1 MFKSRGSAPR
11 DWPRI
16 RFRDAPMPTLE
27 IAENWSR
34 RLGLARSPLLGHARD
49 AQQEHHALLDGVN
62 GSFSLSG
69 GPIDVDAV
77 LDWTWSS
84 QLATHVTLEDDAVV
98 ARQVASSAPTLRFKR
113 AQVDRNPEAFLS
125 SIVSKRIEPPID
137 VVQHVVGCFR
147 SHRHVAAAAGLDA
160 TQALDTFL
168 AVMGEEIDGHS
179 NAGNPAQVA
188 ADARALLPHDHE
200 ERLREELRYNR
211 LAGRRAE
218 LALTMR
224 HAAGMVFQEAHAELL
239 TEPLQPQL
247 FGLAPVPGRPSRTQ
261 LGAYYTP
268 PGLART
274 LADLVVADHI
284 HKPAIRI
291 VDPACGSGIFLCEVV
306 RALERRAYAGRVELI
321 GLDVSAS
328 AIAMARFAL
337 NHGGFMDRPGVQASV
352 RVCDFLHL
360 EEQLEADVIL
370 MNPPF
375 LAMPEMD
382 GEVRARLQQ
391 ILGDAFRYRP
401 DLSMAFTSLAQHH
414 LVPGGTLATLLP
426 VGALSQM
433 GGVKWRD
440 DLLRGNE
447 VELVAVLGDHGLFRD
462 ALVNV
467 ASLVLRKADEP
478 LDAAPTMLWASQK
491 RGASSAALRRLRRW
505 AAGDRHRERTID
517 WSIYATSQRLLA
529 ERYDWTPRPYSLG
542 DLPERLMET
551 PGIAA
556 IEDLF
561 HVELGVRAGTTGSA
575 LQIDTADYERLPA
588 RERKLFRPVAETRSI
603 RNGRIEPVTWLFYPD
618 EPMTAAE
625 IQRVAPTF
633 HARYLEQLGLA
644 AEARIDLERARRDTN
659 RARRPRLVA
668 RAFISTDSFA
678 VDEDGSHVVVQGYSW
693 LPGQALVGAPFE
705 TVPLLRDYAFLL
717 NSRVFFAL
725 LRENGR
731 IVAGGQVDGAKNQV
745 RRVPLPD
752 LSAMYLDTPELEA
765 QARELR
771 ELDLRERPAAQL
783 LDAFA
788 AAAYRTRLEEWSVS

>member
-1 MFKSRGSAPR
+1 MS
-11 DWPRI
+11 
-16 RFRDAPMPTLE
+16 TLE
-27 IAENWSR
+27 VAENWSR
-34 RLGLARSPLLGHARD
+34 RLGLARSPLLGDARD
-49 AQQEHHALLDGVN
+49 VQQLHHALLDGVD

-69 GPIDVDAV
+69 GPIDVGAV

-84 QLATHVTLEDDAVV
+84 QLATHVTIEDDAVF
-98 ARQVASSAPTLRFKR
+98 ARQVATNAPVLRFKR
-113 AQVDRNPEAFLS
+113 EQVDRNPEAFLS
-125 SIVSKRIEPPID
+125 SIVAKQIEPPVD

-160 TQALDTFL
+160 MQALDTFL
-168 AVMGEEIDGHS
+168 AVMGEEIHGPNDAGHS
-179 NAGNPAQVA
+179 GRTA
-188 ADARALLPHDHE
+188 AAARALLPADHE
-200 ERLREELRYNR
+200 YRMREELRYSR

-247 FGLAPVPGRPSRTQ
+247 FGLASVSGRPSRTQ

-274 LADLVVADHI
+274 LADLAIADHL

-291 VDPACGSGIFLCEVV
+291 VDPACGSGIFLCEVL
-306 RALERRAYAGRVELI
+306 RALERRAYRGDVELV

-337 NHGGFMDRPGVQASV
+337 DHGGFIDRPGVKTTV
-352 RVCDFLHL
+352 RVSDFLLL
-360 EEQLEADVIL
+360 EERLDADVIL

-382 GEVRARLQQ
+382 SQVRARLQQ
-391 ILGDAFRYRP
+391 ILADAFRYRP

-426 VGALSQM
+426 AGALSQT
-433 GGVKWRD
+433 GGIKWRD
-440 DLLRGNE
+440 GLLRANAL
-447 VELVAVLGDHGLFRD
+447 ELIAVLGDHGLFRD

-467 ASLVLRKADEP
+467 ASLVLRKADKRV
-478 LDAAPTMLWASQK
+478 DIAPTMLWASQK

-505 AAGDRHRERTID
+505 AAGNRHSERTID
-517 WSIYATSQRLLA
+517 WSIYPMPQRLLA
-529 ERYDWTPRPYSLG
+529 ERDDWTPRPYSLG
-542 DLPERLMET
+542 SLPERLIET
-551 PGIAA
+551 PGVVAV
-556 IEDLF
+556 ENLF

-588 RERKLFRPVAETRSI
+588 RDRKLFRPVAETRSI
-603 RNGRIEPVTWLFYPD
+603 RNGRIQPVTWIFYPD
-618 EPMTAAE
+618 EPMTASE

-633 HARYLEQLGLA
+633 YTRHLEPLDLPPDT
-644 AEARIDLERARRDTN
+644 RVDLERARRDTN

-668 RAFISTDSFA
+668 RAYIATDSFA

-693 LPGQALVGAPFE
+693 LPGEALLDTSFE
-705 TVPLLRDYAFLL
+705 TVPLLHDYAFLL
-717 NSRVFFAL
+717 NSRLFFAL

-731 IVAGGQVDGAKNQV
+731 IVGGGQVDGAKNQV

-752 LSAMYLDTPELEA
+752 LAAMYLETPELEE
-765 QARELR
+765 QARALR
-771 ELDLRERPAAQL
+771 ELDARERPAAPL

-788 AAAYRTRLEEWSVS
+788 AAAYRTRVDEWSVS